1 MALSNIAGVEWGE
14 FSGLV
19 AVFTEDRSN
28 KRYLISYSKDELS
41 PNVVK
46 FVLTRLNTIATENF
60 SNDF

>member
-19 AVFTEDRSN
+19 AVFTENRSN
-28 KRYLISYSKDELS
+28 ERYLTSYSKDELS

-46 FVLTRLNTIATENF
+46 IRSDTAQHSRNREF
-60 SNDF
+60 